1 MGKLGSPFGAISGMK
16 KAITEYENDNRRS
29 PKIVSIEGNIGAGKS
44 TLIRALKDR
53 YTQGKERIV
62 VILEEPVEV
71 WNTVEEDGVTLLD
84 KFYNDPVKY
93 SFTLQTMIYTTV
105 YNQILQ
111 AIKEFPKAE
120 VIVCERSIQ
129 SSKYVFAE
137 MLQSQGNMDLTE
149 SLVLNMLYDDP
160 RTELALS
167 KGMLYLKTEPEIC
180 LERIRK
186 RSREGEQ
193 KITLDYLKLCESY
206 YSYMFNLTYIRP
218 DTINGN
224 IEDTDTNLATNI
236 GLAMT
241 FIEKHRRVRIRE
253 DPNSNSL
260 YKRKR
265 KSSLN
270 TPDRG

>member
-1 MGKLGSPFGAISGMK
+1 
-16 KAITEYENDNRRS
+16 
-29 PKIVSIEGNIGAGKS
+29 
-44 TLIRALKDR
+44 
-53 YTQGKERIV
+53 
-62 VILEEPVEV
+62 
-71 WNTVEEDGVTLLD
+71 
-84 KFYNDPVKY
+84 
-93 SFTLQTMIYTTV
+93 V

-265 KSSLN
+265 ESSLN